1 MPLRRSMQRMMR
13 TMTKV
18 RMRALR
24 MVWSYFLYST
34 IFILE
39 LVASPS
45 EFALD
50 FDGESFLPS
59 ELLPVLSDSCEV
71 FSG

>member
-1 MPLRRSMQRMMR
+1 
-13 TMTKV
+13 
-18 RMRALR
+18 